1 MKISV
6 IGAGAWGTTIAELL
20 GEKGFDVALWIH
32 SKKTLNA
39 IQEWNENI
47 YYLKRVKLHSIAKYT
62 IDINEAL
69 SNAEI
74 IVLTVPAQ
82 KLRSVI
88 SDVSPSDAPIVVNLA
103 KGIEIN
109 SGKRMSQVI
118 HEIWT
123 GIPSKNITSL
133 SGPNFSFEIARKMP
147 AATVIGGED
156 EAILKGLQDVFLTDS
171 FRVYYTTDL
180 LGVELGGSVKNV
192 LAVGAG
198 ISDGLGFG
206 DSSKSSLVV
215 RGVSEL
221 IRFGVVLGG
230 KKETFY
236 GLSGMGDLIATSF
249 SKLSRNRW
257 AGEEIG
263 KGKSK
268 EGIEES
274 TNQVVEGLYTVK
286 SVYSLKEKLNIDM
299 PITTAIYNI
308 VYQHKPPKEE
318 LQKLM
323 RRPTKKES

>member
-1 MKISV
+1 
-6 IGAGAWGTTIAELL
+6 
-20 GEKGFDVALWIH
+20 
-32 SKKTLNA
+32 
-39 IQEWNENI
+39 
-47 YYLKRVKLHSIAKYT
+47 
-62 IDINEAL
+62 
-69 SNAEI
+69 
-74 IVLTVPAQ
+74 
-82 KLRSVI
+82 
-88 SDVSPSDAPIVVNLA
+88 
-103 KGIEIN
+103 
-109 SGKRMSQVI
+109 
-118 HEIWT
+118 
-123 GIPSKNITSL
+123 
-133 SGPNFSFEIARKMP
+133 
-147 AATVIGGED
+147 
-156 EAILKGLQDVFLTDS
+156 
-171 FRVYYTTDL
+171 
-180 LGVELGGSVKNV
+180 LGGSVKNV

-221 IRFGVVLGG
+221 IRFGMVLGG

-268 EGIEES
+268 EEIEEL

-286 SVYSLKEKLNIDM
+286 SVYSLKETLNIDM